1 MTHARHGIALQEAAA
16 GGDDED
22 TGMEHAAF
30 GLTVLGLI
38 VGVLFRLRGLLVIVS
53 LLLIASIAF
62 AITHDY
68 GFLKTV
74 FTVFA
79 AQTVFQASYFVGL
92 VTLAVFERFVGRGA
106 SAEAQPSVDRDRRSA
121 PVPLTVFGIQ
131 NRTRRSPHLFA
142 RGIAQDQ

>member
-1 MTHARHGIALQEAAA
+1 MG
-16 GGDDED
+16 
-22 TGMEHAAF
+22 HAAI
-30 GLTVLGLI
+30 GLAVLGLI
-38 VGVLFRLRGLLVIVS
+38 VGFSFRLRGLLSIVT
-53 LLLIASIAF
+53 LLFIASIVF
-62 AITHDY
+62 AITHEF

-92 VTLAVFERFVGRGA
+92 MILAGFDRHFGRGA
-106 SAEAQPSVDRDRRSA
+106 SGEAQPSVDRDRRSA